1 MSKSRGNAVTPLD
14 LLAQYGSDAVRYW
27 AACARLGT
35 DTTFDPAQLRVG
47 RRLAVKLLNVSK
59 LVLAALPVPGGLD
72 LASDPLALVT
82 EPLDRALLARLGAL
96 AAATASALE
105 GYEHARALEL
115 AEEFFWFFCD
125 DYVEL
130 VKARAYGSRGDGPA
144 ASAVATLRLALC
156 ALVRLFAPFLPFVT
170 EEVWSWWQPG
180 SVHQARWPEPAEFGG
195 PGPEEA
201 GPGGLLAAASGA
213 ITAVRAA
220 KSAAKLSMRAP
231 ARELVITAEPSWL
244 AAARAV
250 LPDVQAAGQVGE
262 VLLRERAGEPEYLVS
277 L

>member
-1 MSKSRGNAVTPLD
+1 
-14 LLAQYGSDAVRYW
+14 
-27 AACARLGT
+27 
-35 DTTFDPAQLRVG
+35 
-47 RRLAVKLLNVSK
+47 
-59 LVLAALPVPGGLD
+59 VLAALPVPAGID
-72 LASDPLALVT
+72 AAADPLALVT
-82 EPLDRALLARLGAL
+82 EPLDRALLARLAAL
-96 AAATASALE
+96 AGGTAAALD

-144 ASAVATLRLALC
+144 ASAVATLRLALH

-170 EEVWSWWQPG
+170 EEVWSWWQQG
-180 SVHQARWPEPAEFGG
+180 SVHQARWPEPAEFGADG
-195 PGPEEA
+195 TGAAVSTDTA
-201 GPGGLLAAASGA
+201 GTGGLLAAASAA
-213 ITAVRAA
+213 IAAVRAA

-231 ARELVITAEPSWL
+231 ARELIITAGPAGL

-262 VLLRERAGEPEYLVS
+262 VLLRERPGEPEYLVS

>member
-1 MSKSRGNAVTPLD
+1 
-14 LLAQYGSDAVRYW
+14 
-27 AACARLGT
+27 
-35 DTTFDPAQLRVG
+35 
-47 RRLAVKLLNVSK
+47 
-59 LVLAALPVPGGLD
+59 
-72 LASDPLALVT
+72 
-82 EPLDRALLARLGAL
+82 
-96 AAATASALE
+96 
-105 GYEHARALEL
+105 
-115 AEEFFWFFCD
+115 
-125 DYVEL
+125 VEL

-144 ASAVATLRLALC
+144 ASAVATLRLALH

-195 PGPEEA
+195 PGA
-201 GPGGLLAAASGA
+201 WGLLAAASGA
-213 ITAVRAA
+213 IAAVRAA

-231 ARELVITAEPSWL
+231 ARELIITAGPAGL

-250 LPDVQAAGQVGE
+250 LPDVQAAGQLGE

>member
-1 MSKSRGNAVTPLD
+1 
-14 LLAQYGSDAVRYW
+14 
-27 AACARLGT
+27 
-35 DTTFDPAQLRVG
+35 
-47 RRLAVKLLNVSK
+47 
-59 LVLAALPVPGGLD
+59 
-72 LASDPLALVT
+72 
-82 EPLDRALLARLGAL
+82 
-96 AAATASALE
+96 
-105 GYEHARALEL
+105 
-115 AEEFFWFFCD
+115 
-125 DYVEL
+125 
-130 VKARAYGSRGDGPA
+130 
-144 ASAVATLRLALC
+144 
-156 ALVRLFAPFLPFVT
+156 
-170 EEVWSWWQPG
+170 
-180 SVHQARWPEPAEFGG
+180 VHQARWPEPAEFGG
-195 PGPEEA
+195 PGANEASTGEA

>member
-1 MSKSRGNAVTPLD
+1 
-14 LLAQYGSDAVRYW
+14 
-27 AACARLGT
+27 
-35 DTTFDPAQLRVG
+35 
-47 RRLAVKLLNVSK
+47 
-59 LVLAALPVPGGLD
+59 
-72 LASDPLALVT
+72 
-82 EPLDRALLARLGAL
+82 
-96 AAATASALE
+96 
-105 GYEHARALEL
+105 
-115 AEEFFWFFCD
+115 
-125 DYVEL
+125 
-130 VKARAYGSRGDGPA
+130 
-144 ASAVATLRLALC
+144 VATLRLALC

-195 PGPEEA
+195 PGPDEA
-201 GPGGLLAAASGA
+201 STGGLLAAASGA
-213 ITAVRAA
+213 IAAVRAA

>member
-1 MSKSRGNAVTPLD
+1 LPRPAGLE
-14 LLAQYGSDAVRYW
+14 AQA
-27 AACARLGT
+27 
-35 DTTFDPAQLRVG
+35 
-47 RRLAVKLLNVSK
+47 
-59 LVLAALPVPGGLD
+59 
-72 LASDPLALVT
+72 DPLALVT

-96 AAATASALE
+96 AAATAAAFE

-195 PGPEEA
+195 LQP
-201 GPGGLLAAASGA
+201 
-213 ITAVRAA
+213 AVESARSKVAA
-220 KSAAKLSMRAP
+220 KSGADRFPGSLERCRDRRLRESYRRIHCSALHWPAP
-231 ARELVITAEPSWL
+231 PS
-244 AAARAV
+244 V
-250 LPDVQAAGQVGE
+250 LPPRQDNGLLKHRTPSRGVDGSFSLLPPTRIRARKD
-262 VLLRERAGEPEYLVS
+262 LLRIVRGTFQVLFFHESEIKTLDKGIAGKVRENGVKLPILRLFS
-277 L
+277 R